1 MREKNK
7 KGNATNRA
15 WWRALP
21 KAEKTEWFRK
31 NKRSQTK
38 HKIKSFSNESGVQV
52 CADGREGAGNNLK
65 FELLWF

>member
-21 KAEKTEWFRK
+21 KAEKTEWFRT

-38 HKIKSFSNESGVQV
+38 YKIKSFSNESVTLNEKERRYVRMGEKGQ
-52 CADGREGAGNNLK
+52 ATI
-65 FELLWF
+65 

>member
-7 KGNATNRA
+7 KGIATNRA

-21 KAEKTEWFRK
+21 KAEKLEWFRK

-38 HKIKSFSNESGVQV
+38 HKIKSFSNESVTLNEKERRYVRMGEKGQ
-52 CADGREGAGNNLK
+52 ATI
-65 FELLWF
+65 